1 MFGTYDGSEVPMLS
15 TYEKAS
21 AHEAKVKPWRGN
33 PDQSIKPMEK
43 RSKRNYTIRRGG
55 DGKTIYAR
63 HHNTD
68 VITYYENG
76 DIVLNLGGW
85 NSATTVAYIDE
96 LSGFIGLRRTNDQ
109 VVCRGVYT
117 DEKGERHKGDFL
129 VPKSDDFVVRA
140 HYTADDFHFQIV
152 NPIPCYQHR
161 ANRKAINA
169 LRRKCKPL
177 IDYINSMCAVR
188 AENGF
193 IDCAGIQVRSP
204 LAPLEIDI
212 TELGDD
218 IEKHAIVMD
227 YLLKRNTRYQ
237 YTLNAREY
245 CAKVTDIKE
254 DLDYVIKYAGGNSLF
269 ERVQLPWGTVRPDT
283 NGKRFHLASR
293 SQTNRSNN
301 DD

>member
-1 MFGTYDGSEVPMLS
+1 MFGTYDGCEVSILS

-33 PDQSIKPMEK
+33 PDQRTKPMEK
-43 RSKRNYTIRRGG
+43 RSKRNYTIRRGD

-63 HHNTD
+63 HHNND
-68 VITYYENG
+68 VITYHENG

-85 NSATTVAYIDE
+85 DSQTTIAYMNE
-96 LSGFIGLRRTNDQ
+96 LLGFIGLRRTDDQ
-109 VVCRGVYT
+109 VVCSGVYT

-129 VPKSDDFVVRA
+129 VPKSGDFVVRA
-140 HYTADDFHFQIV
+140 HYADVYRVDTADDFYFQIV

-169 LRRKCKPL
+169 LRRKLKPL

-193 IDCAGIQVRSP
+193 IDCAGVQVRSP

-212 TELGDD
+212 TELDT
-218 IEKHAIVMD
+218 IEKHALVMD
-227 YLLKRNTRYQ
+227 YLLRRNTRYQ
-237 YTLNAREY
+237 YTPNAREY
-245 CAKVTDIKE
+245 CAKVKEIKE
-254 DLDYVIKYAGGNSLF
+254 DLDYVIKYSGGNSLF

-293 SQTNRSNN
+293 S
-301 DD
+301 